1 MEQNVAVLKKGVALC
16 QQQQQ
21 ALLRVGA
28 SILEKRAIH
37 VAEYFRY
44 TYLTDLTEADAAV
57 FSQVL
62 VALSSDP

>member
-1 MEQNVAVLKKGVALC
+1 MPAAAAGPA
-16 QQQQQ
+16 
-21 ALLRVGA
+21 A

>member
-1 MEQNVAVLKKGVALC
+1 MEQNLEVLKKGVTLC

-28 SILEKRAIH
+28 SILEKKAIH

-44 TYLTDLTEADAAV
+44 TYLTDLTEADAAT
-57 FSQVL
+57 FSQVGE
-62 VALSSDP
+62 ALGAES

>member
-16 QQQQQ
+16 QQQQ

>member
-1 MEQNVAVLKKGVALC
+1 MAVLKKGVALC

-21 ALLRVGA
+21 GLLLLLRVGA

-37 VAEYFRY
+37 VVEYFRY

>member
-1 MEQNVAVLKKGVALC
+1 MLKKGVALC

-28 SILEKRAIH
+28 SILEKKTIH

-44 TYLTDLTEADAAV
+44 TYLTDLTEADAAT
-57 FSQVL
+57 FSQVGD
-62 VALSSDP
+62 APGAES

>member
-1 MEQNVAVLKKGVALC
+1 MAVLKKGVALC

-57 FSQVL
+57 FSQVG
-62 VALSSDP
+62 AAAGADA

>member
-1 MEQNVAVLKKGVALC
+1 MEQNLEVLKKGVALC

-28 SILEKRAIH
+28 SILEKKAIH

-44 TYLTDLTEADAAV
+44 TYLTDLTEADAAT
-57 FSQVL
+57 FSQVGMAACSE
-62 VALSSDP
+62 V

>member
-1 MEQNVAVLKKGVALC
+1 MAVLKKGVALC

-28 SILEKRAIH
+28 SILEKRVIH

>member
-1 MEQNVAVLKKGVALC
+1 MAVLKKGVARC